1 MFDAIENAYHYFF
14 QSMKFGSHF
23 ECSLYIDNYEDA
35 LSYFVKVDLL
45 PQPTGQGSYD
55 SIQKAL
61 NLAQSLESDI
71 LVHIP
76 YIVRDYLLCLHKR
89 FCFLNG
95 PVFCSLSKHY
105 WSIRKVMTVLSIM
118 CVNKWDTCP
127 SSSVIWMFPLRMKSI
142 SVSLT
147 SLVKCLNLIHTIDD
161 FPSITIFC
169 VLCISYP

>member
-1 MFDAIENAYHYFF
+1 MIQTCYINNPEREEWYNKSTTLYKNYIENKPYINNSNFTTYKMFDAIENAYHYFF
-14 QSMKFGSHF
+14 QSMKYGSHF

-105 WSIRKVMTVLSIM
+105 WSNRRVMTVLSIM
-118 CVNKWDTCP
+118 CVNK
-127 SSSVIWMFPLRMKSI
+127 
-142 SVSLT
+142 
-147 SLVKCLNLIHTIDD
+147 
-161 FPSITIFC
+161 
-169 VLCISYP
+169 

>member
-1 MFDAIENAYHYFF
+1 MIQTCYINNSEREEWYNKSTTFYKNYIENKPYINNSNFTTYKMFDAIENAYHYFF

-35 LSYFVKVDLL
+35 LSYFVKVDVL

-105 WSIRKVMTVLSIM
+105 WSNRRVMTVLSIM
-118 CVNKWDTCP
+118 CVNK
-127 SSSVIWMFPLRMKSI
+127 
-142 SVSLT
+142 
-147 SLVKCLNLIHTIDD
+147 
-161 FPSITIFC
+161 
-169 VLCISYP
+169 